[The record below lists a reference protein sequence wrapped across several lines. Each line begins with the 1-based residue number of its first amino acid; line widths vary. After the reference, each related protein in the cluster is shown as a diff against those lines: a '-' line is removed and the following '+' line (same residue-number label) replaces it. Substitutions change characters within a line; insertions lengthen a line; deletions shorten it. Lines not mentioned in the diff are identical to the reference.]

1 VKLPPGALA
10 QVLCQLPQVT
20 DQNLLVG
27 FDSFADAAV
36 YRLSDELALVQTLDF
51 FTPVVDDP
59 YLFGQ
64 IAAANALSDVY
75 AAGARPL
82 TALNIVCFPSR
93 TLGTEVLREIL
104 RGGADKVLEAG
115 ALIVGG
121 HSVEDPEPKYGLS
134 VAGIVH
140 PDRLVTNS
148 AARPGDL
155 LVLTKLIGTGLLL
168 MANKADLAAPEE
180 VEAAVNSMKELNRSA
195 AEAMLAAGVQAATD
209 ITGFG
214 LLGHARELALSSKVG
229 LEISF
234 AKVPVLRGALQA
246 AAMGLVP
253 AGTYANRDYVLP
265 GLVLENEK
273 AAGEQVLDVL
283 CDPQTSG
290 GLLMAVPPEKV
301 QILLAELAHRK
312 TTAAVIGRVLP
323 GPAGQIRLVP

>member
-1 VKLPPGALA
+1 
-10 QVLCQLPQVT
+10 VLCQLPQVT

-27 FDSFADAAV
+27 YDSFADAAV

-93 TLGTEVLREIL
+93 TIGMEIL
-104 RGGADKVLEAG
+104 KAILQGGADKVLEAG
-115 ALIVGG
+115 ALVVGG
-121 HSVEDPEPKYGLS
+121 HSVEDSEPKYGLA
-134 VAGIVH
+134 VTGIVR
-140 PDRLVTNS
+140 PDLLVTNS
-148 AARPGDL
+148 GARPGDL
-155 LVLTKLIGTGLLL
+155 LVLTKPIGTGLLL
-168 MANKADLAAPEE
+168 MANKAQMAAADEL
-180 VEAAVNSMKELNRSA
+180 EAAVNFMKELNRCA
-195 AEAMLAAGVQAATD
+195 AEAMLLASAHAATD

-214 LLGHARELALSSKVG
+214 LLGHARELALASNVG

-234 AKVPVLRGALQA
+234 GKVPVLRGTLQA

-253 AGTYANRDYVLP
+253 AGTYANRDYVQP
-265 GLVLENEK
+265 GLLIINEK
-273 AAGEQVLDVL
+273 VVGERELDVL

-290 GLLMAVPPEKV
+290 GLLIAVPPEKE
-301 QILLAELAHRK
+301 QMLLAELGRRQ

>member
-1 VKLPPGALA
+1 
-10 QVLCQLPQVT
+10 
-20 DQNLLVG
+20 LVG
-27 FDSFADAAV
+27 FESFADAAV

-93 TLGTEVLREIL
+93 TLGMEVLKVIL
-104 RGGADKVLEAG
+104 QGGADKVLEAG
-115 ALIVGG
+115 ALVVGG
-121 HSVEDPEPKYGLS
+121 HSVEDSEPKYGLA
-134 VAGIVH
+134 VTGIVR
-140 PDRLVTNS
+140 PDLLVTNS
-148 AARPGDL
+148 GARPGDL
-155 LVLTKLIGTGLLL
+155 LVLTKPIGTGLLL
-168 MANKADLAAPEE
+168 MANKAEMAAAGEL
-180 VEAAVNSMKELNRSA
+180 EAAVNSMKELNRCA
-195 AEAMLAAGVQAATD
+195 AEAMLVASAHAATD

-214 LLGHARELALSSKVG
+214 LLGHARELALASKVG

-234 AKVPVLRGALQA
+234 GKVPVLPGALRA

-253 AGTYANRDYVLP
+253 AGTYANLDYVQQ
-265 GLVLENEK
+265 GLVVINEK
-273 AAGEQVLDVL
+273 VVGEQALDVL

-290 GLLMAVPPEKV
+290 GLLIVVPPEKE
-301 QILLAELAHRK
+301 QTLLAELGRRQ

>member
-1 VKLPPGALA
+1 M
-10 QVLCQLPQVT
+10 
-20 DQNLLVG
+20 VG
-27 FDSFADAAV
+27 FESFADAAV

-93 TLGTEVLREIL
+93 TLGIEIL
-104 RGGADKVLEAG
+104 KVILQGGADKVLEAG
-115 ALIVGG
+115 ALVVGG
-121 HSVEDPEPKYGLS
+121 HSVEDSEPKYGLA
-134 VAGIVH
+134 VTGIVR
-140 PDRLVTNS
+140 PDLLVTNS
-148 AARPGDL
+148 GARPGDL
-155 LVLTKLIGTGLLL
+155 LVLTKPIGTGLLL
-168 MANKADLAAPEE
+168 MANKAEMAAAGEL
-180 VEAAVNSMKELNRSA
+180 EAAVNSMKELNRCA
-195 AEAMLAAGVQAATD
+195 AEAMLVASAHAATD

-214 LLGHARELALSSKVG
+214 LLGHARELALASKVG

-234 AKVPVLRGALQA
+234 GKVPVLPGALRA

-253 AGTYANRDYVLP
+253 AGTYDNLDYVQQ
-265 GLVLENEK
+265 GLVVINEK
-273 AAGEQVLDVL
+273 VVGEQALDVL

-290 GLLMAVPPEKV
+290 GLLIAVPPEKE
-301 QILLAELAHRK
+301 QTLLAELGRRQ